1 MMYQDIFTVPAELRL
16 FIIEKQ
22 ERRTFMTNW
31 NWTKYDYLCTDCD
44 ALIEITTLKN
54 IREWRGWCPCG
65 SANIINIGTSNGNAP
80 IFEPVMKVTPPQLV
94 KINTNP
100 YN

>member
-1 MMYQDIFTVPAELRL
+1 M
-16 FIIEKQ
+16 
-22 ERRTFMTNW
+22 
-31 NWTKYDYLCTDCD
+31 WTKYDYVCSDCD
-44 ALIEITTLKN
+44 ALIEITTLDN

-65 SANIINIGTSNGNAP
+65 SANIINISVTDATVYGSNGES
-80 IFEPVMKVTPPQLV
+80 IPVTNITPPQLV

>member
-1 MMYQDIFTVPAELRL
+1 M
-16 FIIEKQ
+16 
-22 ERRTFMTNW
+22 
-31 NWTKYDYLCTDCD
+31 WTKYDYVCSDCD
-44 ALIEITTLKN
+44 ALIEITTLDN

-65 SANIINIGTSNGNAP
+65 SANIINISVRDATVPDDVS
-80 IFEPVMKVTPPQLV
+80 KVTPKGLV

>member
-1 MMYQDIFTVPAELRL
+1 M
-16 FIIEKQ
+16 
-22 ERRTFMTNW
+22 
-31 NWTKYDYLCTDCD
+31 WTKYDYVCSDCD
-44 ALIEITTLKN
+44 ALIEITTLDN

-65 SANIINIGTSNGNAP
+65 SANIINISVRDATVPDDVTSITAP
-80 IFEPVMKVTPPQLV
+80 KLV

>member
-1 MMYQDIFTVPAELRL
+1 M
-16 FIIEKQ
+16 
-22 ERRTFMTNW
+22 
-31 NWTKYDYLCTDCD
+31 WTKYSYVCTNCD
-44 ALIEITTLKN
+44 ALIEITTLDN

-65 SANIINIGTSNGNAP
+65 SANIINISVRDATVP
-80 IFEPVMKVTPPQLV
+80 DQDVTYITEPKLV

>member
-1 MMYQDIFTVPAELRL
+1 M
-16 FIIEKQ
+16 
-22 ERRTFMTNW
+22 
-31 NWTKYDYLCTDCD
+31 WTKYDYLCTDCD

-54 IREWRGWCPCG
+54 IREWRGWCSCG
-65 SANIINIGTSNGNAP
+65 SANLINIGVSDAFTPSITDVSN
-80 IFEPVMKVTPPQLV
+80 ITPVGLV

>member
-1 MMYQDIFTVPAELRL
+1 M
-16 FIIEKQ
+16 
-22 ERRTFMTNW
+22 
-31 NWTKYDYLCTDCD
+31 WTKYDYVCSDCD
-44 ALIEITTLKN
+44 ALIEITTLDN

-65 SANIINIGTSNGNAP
+65 SANLINISVTDATVPDDVSY
-80 IFEPVMKVTPPQLV
+80 ITPPKLV

>member
-1 MMYQDIFTVPAELRL
+1 
-16 FIIEKQ
+16 
-22 ERRTFMTNW
+22 MTNW

-44 ALIEITTLKN
+44 ALIEITTLKD
-54 IREWRGWCPCG
+54 RSECFQPLCTCG
-65 SANIINIGTSNGNAP
+65 SVNVINIGVSDATVYDGDRL
-80 IFEPVMKVTPPQLV
+80 KQYVTNITPAGLV

>member
-1 MMYQDIFTVPAELRL
+1 M
-16 FIIEKQ
+16 
-22 ERRTFMTNW
+22 
-31 NWTKYDYLCTDCD
+31 WTKYDYVCTDCD
-44 ALIEITTLKN
+44 ALIEITTLEN

-65 SANIINIGTSNGNAP
+65 SANIINISVRDATVYEGDTLKQYVSDQIDTIDMLDSFKSQTG
-80 IFEPVMKVTPPQLV
+80 IVIDSLDVMKVTPTQVV

>member
-1 MMYQDIFTVPAELRL
+1 MYQDTFIVPAELWL
-16 FIIEKQ
+16 FIIEK
-22 ERRTFMTNW
+22 RGIRIYMTNW

-54 IREWRGWCPCG
+54 IREWRGWCSCG
-65 SANIINIGTSNGNAP
+65 SANIINIGVSDGNAP
-80 IFEPVMKVTPPQLV
+80 LFEPVMKVTPPELV

-100 YN
+100 YT

>member
-1 MMYQDIFTVPAELRL
+1 M
-16 FIIEKQ
+16 
-22 ERRTFMTNW
+22 W

-44 ALIEITTLKN
+44 ALIEITTLKDVS
-54 IREWRGWCPCG
+54 EYFQPLCPCG
-65 SANIINIGTSNGNAP
+65 SFNIINIGVSDGNAP
-80 IFEPVMKVTPPQLV
+80 IITDVSNVTPRTVV

>member
-1 MMYQDIFTVPAELRL
+1 M
-16 FIIEKQ
+16 
-22 ERRTFMTNW
+22 
-31 NWTKYDYLCTDCD
+31 WTKYDYVCSDCD
-44 ALIEITTLKN
+44 ALIEITTLDN

-65 SANIINIGTSNGNAP
+65 SANIINISVRDANVPDDVAYITAP
-80 IFEPVMKVTPPQLV
+80 KLV

>member
-1 MMYQDIFTVPAELRL
+1 V
-16 FIIEKQ
+16 
-22 ERRTFMTNW
+22 W

-80 IFEPVMKVTPPQLV
+80 LFEPVIEVTPPQLV

>member
-1 MMYQDIFTVPAELRL
+1 MY
-16 FIIEKQ
+16 
-22 ERRTFMTNW
+22 

-65 SANIINIGTSNGNAP
+65 SANIINIGVSDANVPDNDVTS
-80 IFEPVMKVTPPQLV
+80 ITPPKLV

-100 YN
+100 YT

>member
-1 MMYQDIFTVPAELRL
+1 M
-16 FIIEKQ
+16 
-22 ERRTFMTNW
+22 W

-65 SANIINIGTSNGNAP
+65 SANIINVGVSDATVYDHRGESI
-80 IFEPVMKVTPPQLV
+80 PVTNITPAGLV
-94 KINTNP
+94 KINSNP